1 MLERTILGNL
11 QIVHSYNQFKIP
23 FQKPLK
29 KKSSTNSIQ
38 ARSEEPESL
47 NIASAAS
54 LSFQTIT
61 ACCFLSKYI
70 HH

>member
-1 MLERTILGNL
+1 MLERPILGNL
-11 QIVHSYNQFKIP
+11 QILHSYNQFKIP

-29 KKSSTNSIQ
+29 KKARTNSIQ
-38 ARSEEPESL
+38 ARSEEPEFL

-54 LSFQTIT
+54 LSFQMIT

>member
-11 QIVHSYNQFKIP
+11 QIVHSYNQIQNSLSKTF
-23 FQKPLK
+23 K
-29 KKSSTNSIQ
+29 KKARTNSIQ
-38 ARSEEPESL
+38 ARSEEPEFL

-54 LSFQTIT
+54 LSFQMKT

>member
-11 QIVHSYNQFKIP
+11 QIVHSYNQIQNSLSKTF
-23 FQKPLK
+23 K
-29 KKSSTNSIQ
+29 KKARTNSIQ
-38 ARSEEPESL
+38 ARSEEPEFL

-54 LSFQTIT
+54 LSFQMIT